1 MPIDIEKECVME
13 LSREITLLQQI
24 GDQAEYKED
33 MIAMFDHGMIVAMLT
48 EIMAKEMDLST
59 DDISDI
65 TKAAML
71 HDIGK
76 LRLSAYLYGRKNDLL
91 DVEEIKYART
101 HPVLSREILQEAG
114 IYNENI
120 LNYVYHHHENFD
132 GTGYPDKTTGD
143 ITPLGA
149 RILHVCD
156 TYVSLVSERPFRRA
170 YDKETAITI
179 MAMES
184 NNYDIELFMKLISI
198 LFSEE
203 YGQIETFINQ
213 ANKRYLDNSDL

>member
-1 MPIDIEKECVME
+1 ME
-13 LSREITLLQQI
+13 LSREITLLQRI
-24 GDQAEYKED
+24 GDESEYKED
-33 MIAMFDHGMIVAMLT
+33 MVNMFDHGMIVAMLT
-48 EIMAKEMDLST
+48 EIMAKNLGLGQE
-59 DDISDI
+59 DINDI

-101 HPVLSREILQEAG
+101 HPVLSKEILAETG
-114 IYNENI
+114 IYNDNI

-143 ITPLGA
+143 VTPLGA

-156 TYVSLVSERPFRRA
+156 TYVSLVSERPFRSA

-179 MAMES
+179 MAMEPS
-184 NNYDIELFMKLISI
+184 NYDIELFMQLISI
-198 LFSEE
+198 LYSDE
-203 YGQIETFINQ
+203 YEQVGTFISQ
-213 ANKRYLDNSDL
+213 ANTRYLNLAENAIN